1 MTIAKAL
8 AILAAGAAAGGINT
22 LVGSGTLI
30 TFPLLLTFGFAPV
43 TANVSNTIGLVPGT
57 LSGAVAYRR
66 EMSGQ
71 RTRAIRLGSASL
83 LGGATGAAALLLL
96 PASSFEAIVPFFIG
110 LAILMVA
117 FGPRLNR
124 AVAARRGTHPDDTTI
139 GNPVGV
145 WIAIFATGFYGGYF
159 GAAQGVL
166 LLGVLSLALAEN
178 LHRIN
183 ALKIVLAATVNSVAA
198 IIFMLVAD
206 VNWAVAGLIAIGSVF
221 GGGIAGRYG
230 RHLPV
235 AVLRGLI
242 IVVGLIGIVSLVS
255 R

>member
-8 AILAAGAAAGGINT
+8 AILAAGTAAGGINT

-43 TANVSNTIGLVPGT
+43 TANISNNVGLVPGA
-57 LSGAVAYRR
+57 LAGAVAYRR
-66 EMSGQ
+66 EMTGQ
-71 RTRAIRLGSASL
+71 WPRALRLGSASL
-83 LGGATGAAALLLL
+83 LGGATGAGALLLL

-117 FGPRLNR
+117 FGPRINR
-124 AVAARRGTHPDDTTI
+124 AVATRHGTHPDDTELGHAI
-139 GNPVGV
+139 GV
-145 WIAIFATGFYGGYF
+145 WLAIYATGFYGGYF

-166 LLGVLSLALAEN
+166 LLGVLGLAMAEN

-183 ALKIVLAATVNSVAA
+183 ALKIILATIVNSVAA

-206 VNWAVAGLIAIGSVF
+206 VNWVVVGLIAIGSMI

-235 AVLRGLI
+235 AALRGLI
-242 IVVGLIGIVSLVS
+242 IVVGIVGIVSLLM